1 MLDKD
6 LIPQPHLWTM
16 GLLIGRKSIE
26 ATFFPPIDIDEIIH
40 HRIVLDPGAPSQLK
54 AVEDAIYDNPLLLN
68 PYKRVFAAFDTD
80 RFAIL
85 PSSLEGNVDSLA
97 AKAIALSTGLDTA
110 PADSIVSTPATASA
124 SLSFE
129 IPATL
134 AGFLRRTFFNVELFH
149 PLSPLTLRLTSE
161 AEANPEGLI
170 TANLRD
176 NRLDIVAT
184 RNDSLLLANTFTI
197 SAPADAAYYLLA
209 VRSSLSL
216 APSARIQLAGDP
228 TMRDRISQIIAEAA
242 PTLPSPMAFP
252 LPTELWR
259 AGSAIGSAPLSS
271 LLKFIQ

>member
-1 MLDKD
+1 
-6 LIPQPHLWTM
+6 M

-40 HRIVLDPGAPSQLK
+40 HRIVLDPAAPSQLK

-68 PYKRVFAAFDTD
+68 PYKRVFTAYDTD

-110 PADSIVSTPATASA
+110 PADTIVSIPASA
-124 SLSFE
+124 SATLGFE

-134 AGFLRRTFFNVELFH
+134 AGFLRRTFFNVELIH
-149 PLSPLTLRLTSE
+149 PLSPLTQRLTAE

-228 TMRDRISQIIAEAA
+228 TMRDRVSQIITEAA